1 MPSPSAVSKTDNTDD
16 ASKNTV
22 TLNNFDH
29 KIGSLIESI
38 SRMENSIQNLQEKS
52 HTWSIFQH
60 HIESWNDGLRILENK
75 LDILKRSHEEQQG
88 QLNQLELTLS
98 MTHDT
103 PPIMDEIKDILKRD
117 RGIQMETTTKVN
129 AVLRQLQNL
138 QKDLQKEKNS
148 TASTSHASHGKKK
161 GNIIISSQD
170 LVPPAS
176 SSLFCNSTH
185 KIEQRL
191 STIAHQMVHQKDL
204 KQLHSVEKRMAKS
217 LEGLTQSIT
226 QALDRQE
233 ELTTRLQKS
242 NECCYSLS
250 SELTTFTESS
260 DILLKRIERLI
271 NNVNEKL
278 TKLEQNHEE
287 IEENNKENSDE
298 DEQEQDSTNP
308 HSDLFSDEIEG
319 NETSKEETEIDNG
332 EDDMSYGIEE
342 YRTELFEVDVG
353 KVLKF

>member
-1 MPSPSAVSKTDNTDD
+1 MPTASAVSKTGNTDD
-16 ASKNTV
+16 TSKNTV

-103 PPIMDEIKDILKRD
+103 PVMDEIKDILKRD

-148 TASTSHASHGKKK
+148 TASSHPSHGRKK
-161 GNIIISSQD
+161 GNIIISSHD
-170 LVPPAS
+170 SVPPS
-176 SSLFCNSTH
+176 SSLVCNSTH

-278 TKLEQNHEE
+278 TKLEQNHED

-298 DEQEQDSTNP
+298 EEQEQAGTDP
-308 HSDLFSDEIEG
+308 HSDLFSDEMDG

-332 EDDMSYGIEE
+332 EDDVSYGIEE
-342 YRTELFEVDVG
+342 SQTELFEVDVG